1 MPGGTIKVM
10 TKKDFA
16 WLQESIGHNFVDEKL
31 RSLAFIHS
39 SADTGQ
45 SYERLEFLGDAVLE
59 LTVSELLYKQRRDFS
74 EGELTKARAA
84 LVNENALAQVA
95 KKHGICDFIVLGK
108 GEENSGGAEKPSI
121 LSDVVEALIGAVYLD
136 GGFESAKQLVRR
148 LLSDNI
154 STVLSGGGYRDY
166 KTRLQEHYH
175 KKGTTDISYEVYQE
189 QGPPHDK
196 TFFVKLLVDGA
207 EIARGQGKSKKSAEQ
222 RAAMNAFVLFN
233 AGT

>member
-1 MPGGTIKVM
+1 M

-16 WLQESIGHNFVDEKL
+16 WLQQSIGYTFADEKL

-59 LTVSELLYKQRRDFS
+59 LTVSELLYKQRQDFS

-84 LVNENALAQVA
+84 LVNESTLAQIA
-95 KKHGICDFIVLGK
+95 KDHGICDFIVLGR

-121 LSDVVEALIGAVYLD
+121 LSDVIEALIGAVYLD
-136 GGFESAKQLVRR
+136 GGFECAKQLVHT
-148 LLSDNI
+148 LLSDSI
-154 STVLSGGGYRDY
+154 DTVLSGGGYRDY

-175 KKGTTDISYEVYQE
+175 KQGTTDIAYEVYDE

-196 TFFVKLLVDGA
+196 TFFVKLIVDGA
-207 EIARGQGKSKKSAEQ
+207 EIAKGQGKSKKNAEQ
-222 RAAMNAFVLFN
+222 RAARDAFVMFK
-233 AGT
+233 AK